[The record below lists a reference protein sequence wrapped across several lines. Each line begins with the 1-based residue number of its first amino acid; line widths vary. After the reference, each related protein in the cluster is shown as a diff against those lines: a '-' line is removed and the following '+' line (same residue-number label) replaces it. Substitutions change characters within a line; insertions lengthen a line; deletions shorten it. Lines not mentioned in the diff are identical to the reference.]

1 MRAEH
6 EVTIDRPP
14 ADVFTLLTDL
24 NRVPEWQSSLEEL
37 SLSSGAPLR
46 VGSQLREVRTLL
58 GRRVESSLEVTALE
72 PAREFS
78 LRVLSGP
85 LPFHVKH
92 RLEPVGAGTRLYVTG
107 EAETGGFFSFAERL
121 VERRARRQ
129 FERDFSAFKGLL
141 ER

>member
-24 NRVPEWQSSLEEL
+24 DRVPEWQSSLE
-37 SLSSGAPLR
+37 
-46 VGSQLREVRTLL
+46 
-58 GRRVESSLEVTALE
+58 VTAFE

-92 RLEPVGAGTRLYVTG
+92 RLEAAGEGTRLRVTG
-107 EAETGGFFSFAERL
+107 EAEAGGFFGFAERL